1 MRNKKLIPFEI
12 IEKAVAG
19 EPEAVNAVLYHYR
32 GYIKYR
38 SVFQRHFDT
47 DIQDRLEAQLIK
59 PILQFH
65 FDR

>member
-47 DIQDRLEAQLIK
+47 EFLPSSTEAMPSH
-59 PILQFH
+59 PISE
-65 FDR
+65 